1 MPLVVSLSGLDCQ
14 LLEECASFAAEL
26 DRRSVPLS
34 LLLSPRGTG
43 QLLPAPPVLSWVV
56 QRLQHRDALILHG
69 FARGEAPWQGLLP
82 RLHRRR
88 LGEGGARGTALRLV
102 AVTRRLAGVGLR
114 TGAFVPS
121 RWFASP
127 GTITALRRH
136 GFAVCADA
144 VAIRELRTGR
154 VHRAR
159 VHALGSGERAEPW
172 WCRALVMGVGRA
184 ARRGKPVRIAAEAA
198 DLRKPGARQALL
210 DAVDLALHHRAL
222 PATYG
227 EFGSDAQV
235 KIP

>member
-14 LLEECASFAAEL
+14 LLEECAS
-26 DRRSVPLS
+26 SPLS
-34 LLLSPRGTG
+34 SIVDRCRSRCCCRREEPGSCSR
-43 QLLPAPPVLSWVV
+43 PPVLSWVV

-69 FARGEAPWQGLLP
+69 FARGERRGRGFAAPAPPAPP
-82 RLHRRR
+82 REER
-88 LGEGGARGTALRLV
+88 GPGTALRLV

-127 GTITALRRH
+127 GTITAR
-136 GFAVCADA
+136 CAGTGSRCA
-144 VAIRELRTGR
+144 RTRSRSGNCAPVGCTGLACTRSGRESAPSRG
-154 VHRAR
+154 
-159 VHALGSGERAEPW
+159 GS
-172 WCRALVMGVGRA
+172 RALVMGRA
-184 ARRGKPVRIAAEAA
+184 HGPPQQAGRIAAEAA

-227 EFGSDAQV
+227 EFGSDAQ